1 MIMDNLRARA
11 LSCFSCNGFCE
22 NQRFLEG
29 EKPFQLFPS
38 RAPEPCCPSES
49 PRELGEILTS
59 GPIPDQPVQSEPRG
73 EAWALAFAQG
83 SLSVLMCRGVEN
95 HDLVHTLH
103 LIGEAMRGPGDTACL
118 GEAPQLTRG

>member
-1 MIMDNLRARA
+1 MVMNNLRARA
-11 LSCFSCNGFCE
+11 LSCFSCNALCE
-22 NQRFLEG
+22 NLRFLEG
-29 EKPFQLFPS
+29 KGSFQPFPS
-38 RAPEPCCPSES
+38 RTPEPCCPSES

-103 LIGEAMRGPGDTACL
+103 LIDEAMQGSGDMACL
-118 GEAPQLTRG
+118 GEALRLTRG